1 MGFGSGP
8 SSPEARWKGVFSVA
22 GGIWAQA
29 WRQVLAAT
37 FLLSVAYFFVAQ
49 DDGAPWADE
58 PLDPSLKTLN
68 DDDDSASPIPPTA
81 VRAAQQAD
89 DAVVQQ
95 VEGIN
100 EAMEPLEVLDAY
112 FHDKDALKKG
122 TAPEGFEQPPFGY
135 YKENGVKSPLTAIA
149 SPSPAEDPAPAAE

>member
-8 SSPEARWKGVFSVA
+8 SSPEARWEWVLFVA

-37 FLLSVAYFFVAQ
+37 FLLSVAYFFVVQDAGAQ
-49 DDGAPWADE
+49 WADE
-58 PLDPSLKTLN
+58 PLGLSFMTLN
-68 DDDDSASPIPPTA
+68 DDDSASPIPPTA
-81 VRAAQQAD
+81 VRVVQQAD
-89 DAVVQQ
+89 DAVAQQ

-100 EAMEPLEVLDAY
+100 EAMGSLEALDAY
-112 FHDKDALKKG
+112 LHDKEALEKG

-135 YKENGVKSPLTAIA
+135 YKENGVKSPLTAITPA
-149 SPSPAEDPAPAAE
+149 ETAEDPTPAAE

>member
-8 SSPEARWKGVFSVA
+8 SSPEARWKWVLCVA

-49 DDGAPWADE
+49 DDGAPWPD
-58 PLDPSLKTLN
+58 DPPDLSLKTL
-68 DDDDSASPIPPTA
+68 DDDSGPPIPPTA

-89 DAVVQQ
+89 DEVAVQLESV
-95 VEGIN
+95 N
-100 EAMEPLEVLDAY
+100 EAMGPLEVLDAY
-112 FHDKDALKKG
+112 FHDKEALKKG